1 MTRHKAFTLASF
13 KAAGDGQPPGTFEAL
28 VSVFGNT
35 DSVGDRVLPG
45 AFEKSL
51 GEWRAS
57 GDPIPVVWSHRWE
70 DPAAHIGY
78 VDPADARET
87 DAGLVVKGRLDV
99 DKPFAGQVYDL
110 LKARRVKEFS
120 FAYDVVHESKSK
132 ADGANELAALDV
144 IEVGPT
150 MRGINPETS
159 LLDVKARP
167 APKAWVTLDGSHED
181 LAEQLDEAVE
191 DWAEELGGWGY
202 VEAVFDGYLIA
213 GVDSMMEDET
223 TFYQMTYTV
232 AADETVT
239 LGPPEQVELTAVV
252 ESVVKARRGARQ
264 QKSRRKAGRVLSA
277 ANEAD
282 LRSAVK
288 LINGCLAQ
296 VTGSGGGGDSAD
308 TGDAKPADD
317 SGKSMSPTTVRLL
330 TELDLLGV

>member
-1 MTRHKAFTLASF
+1 MSHHKAFRLASF
-13 KAAGDGQPPGTFEAL
+13 KAAGDGDAAGTFEAL
-28 VSVFGNT
+28 VSVFGNV
-35 DSVGDRVLPG
+35 DGVGDMVLPG
-45 AFEKSL
+45 AFTSSLKS
-51 GEWRAS
+51 WQDS
-57 GDPIPVVWSHRWE
+57 GDPIPVVWNHQWE

-78 VDPADARET
+78 VNPADAQET
-87 DAGLVVKGRLDV
+87 DEGLVVRGQIDV
-99 DKPFAGQVYDL
+99 GKPFAGQVYDL
-110 LKARRVKEFS
+110 MKSRRVREMS
-120 FAYDVVHESKSK
+120 FAYDVVSESKSK
-132 ADGANELAALDV
+132 SGANELAALNL

-150 MRGINPETS
+150 MKGVNPATQ
-159 LLDVKARP
+159 LLDVKSRP

-232 AADETVT
+232 AADESVT

-308 TGDAKPADD
+308 SGDAKPADD
-317 SGKSMSPTTVRLL
+317 SGKAMSPTTVRLMTAL
-330 TELDLLGV
+330 ELVAV

>member
-13 KAAGDGQPPGTFEAL
+13 KAAGDGQAEGTFEAL
-28 VSVFGNT
+28 VSVFGNV
-35 DSVGDRVLPG
+35 DGVGDMVLPG
-45 AFEKSL
+45 AFSASLKSWQ
-51 GEWRAS
+51 ES
-57 GDPIPVVWSHRWE
+57 GDPIPVVWNHQWE

-110 LKARRVKEFS
+110 MKSRRVREMS
-120 FAYDVVHESKSK
+120 FAYDVVSEAKSKS
-132 ADGANELAALDV
+132 GANELAALNL

-150 MRGINPETS
+150 MKGVNPATQ

-167 APKAWVTLDGSHED
+167 ALKAWVTLDGSHED
-181 LAEQLDEAVE
+181 LREQLDEAVE
-191 DWAEELGGWGY
+191 DWAEELGGMGC

-213 GVDSMMEDET
+213 CVCSMMEDEAVY
-223 TFYQMTYTV
+223 YQMTYTV
-232 AADETVT
+232 AADESVT

-252 ESVVKARRGARQ
+252 ESIVKARRGARRH
-264 QKSRRKAGRVLSA
+264 KSRRKAGRVLSA

-296 VTGSGGGGDSAD
+296 VTGSGGGDSADSGDSAPAAD
-308 TGDAKPADD
+308 TGKAMRPA
-317 SGKSMSPTTVRLL
+317 TVRLL

>member
-13 KAAGDGQPPGTFEAL
+13 KAAGDGEAEGTFEAL
-28 VSVFGNT
+28 ISVFGNV
-35 DSVGDRVLPG
+35 DADGDRVRPG
-45 AFEKSL
+45 AFAKDL
-51 GEWRAS
+51 KGWQAS
-57 GDPIPVVWSHRWE
+57 GDPIPVVWSHHWE
-70 DPAAHIGY
+70 NPDAHIGY
-78 VDPADARET
+78 VDPTNAREV
-87 DAGLVVKGRLDV
+87 DAGLVMKGRLDV
-99 DKPFAGQVYDL
+99 DKPFARQVYDL

-120 FAYDVVHESKSK
+120 FAYEVVSEAKSK
-132 ADGANELAALDV
+132 ADGANELSELKL

-150 MRGINPETS
+150 MKGINPATQ

-181 LAEQLDEAVE
+181 LAEQLDETVE

-223 TFYQMTYTV
+223 TFYQMTYAV

-252 ESVVKARRGARQ
+252 ESVVKARRGARR

-277 ANEAD
+277 ANEKD
-282 LRSAVK
+282 LRTAVS

-296 VTGSGGGGDSAD
+296 VTGSDSAD
-308 TGDAKPADD
+308 SGDAKPADD
-317 SGKSMSPTTVRLL
+317 TGKAMSPTTVRLM

>member
-13 KAAGDGQPPGTFEAL
+13 KAAGDGQAEGTFEAL
-28 VSVFGNT
+28 VSVFGNV
-35 DSVGDRVLPG
+35 DGVGDMVLPG
-45 AFEKSL
+45 AFAASLKSWQ
-51 GEWRAS
+51 ES
-57 GDPIPVVWSHRWE
+57 GDPIPVVWNHQWE

-110 LKARRVKEFS
+110 MKSRRVREMS
-120 FAYDVVHESKSK
+120 FAYDVVSEAKSKS
-132 ADGANELAALDV
+132 GANELAALNL

-150 MRGINPETS
+150 MKGVNPATQ

-167 APKAWVTLDGSHED
+167 ALKAWVTLDGSHED
-181 LAEQLDEAVE
+181 LREQLDEAVE
-191 DWAEELGGWGY
+191 DWAEELGGMGC

-213 GVDSMMEDET
+213 CVCSMMEDEAVY
-223 TFYQMTYTV
+223 YQMTYTV
-232 AADETVT
+232 AADESVT

-252 ESVVKARRGARQ
+252 ESIVKARRGARRH
-264 QKSRRKAGRVLSA
+264 KSRRKAGRVLSA

-296 VTGSGGGGDSAD
+296 VTGSGGGDSADSGDSAPAAD
-308 TGDAKPADD
+308 TGKAMRPA
-317 SGKSMSPTTVRLL
+317 TVRLL